1 MADDA
6 ATIRRADSFGRRLK
20 HSTASFGR
28 RIKRAA
34 SFDRRAKPPLRA
46 TPPSFAAGFVI
57 SSAAP
62 APAPAPAAAALV
74 GADGAAIPFADRRV
88 SATLPP
94 PRDDSDVV
102 EEANAAA
109 AARGESSP
117 PPPPDEP
124 PPPPDEPPPPPDEP
138 PPPPP
143 PDEPPPPPPPDEPP
157 PPPTPPPDEPPAD
170 EPPADEPLP
179 PPPPPPPSPPVA
191 VQHLTTPQLLGAL
204 RRRGLLVA
212 AWEVTPPPRD
222 VLVGQLKGAGFAE
235 VAAEELA
242 AKPAEYEPPPP
253 ADPGRQTSF
262 ERTAAALRRRSSP
275 DEVAR

>member
-34 SFDRRAKPPLRA
+34 SFDRRAKPPQRA

-62 APAPAPAAAALV
+62 APAPVAAALV
-74 GADGAAIPFADRRV
+74 DADGAAIPFADRRV

-109 AARGESSP
+109 AARGESSS
-117 PPPPDEP
+117 

-143 PDEPPPPPPPDEPP
+143 PDEPPLPPPPDEPPPPPPDEPP
-157 PPPTPPPDEPPAD
+157 PPPPPDEPP
-170 EPPADEPLP
+170 PPH
-179 PPPPPPPSPPVA
+179 PPVA

-242 AKPAEYEPPPP
+242 AKPPEYEPPAEAQPP
-253 ADPGRQTSF
+253 AEAPDPGIQTSF

>member
-62 APAPAPAAAALV
+62 APAPAPAPAAAALV
-74 GADGAAIPFADRRV
+74 GADGAVIPFADRRV

-109 AARGESSP
+109 RGESS
-117 PPPPDEP
+117 P

-157 PPPTPPPDEPPAD
+157 PPPPPDEPT
-170 EPPADEPLP
+170 P
-179 PPPPPPPSPPVA
+179 PPTPDAPPPVA

-242 AKPAEYEPPPP
+242 AKPAEYEPPAEAP
-253 ADPGRQTSF
+253 DPGRQTSF